1 MNPQHPLTQAAQ
13 TQLITKLQRFGNTLN
28 VHHKMALCA
37 LNDAMTSMAEGRLQG
52 RVAFGL
58 PTGTGKTLAI
68 VEWISAVYRAG
79 LSHSVAVAASR
90 IEALCTLKKDLMANG
105 VPEGLIGL
113 LHEGAKKQYS
123 LEATTDNDARPFLL
137 ISHQLIRASEANLT
151 RYNTFQGQPRNL
163 LLYDESLITSD
174 CNHFGTRPLYVSLAA
189 CIEMVRRMD
198 EHAEIS
204 NFLTETKAI
213 IEAAEDTYDPI
224 DITTIQQPSLDPR
237 LAAHYQR
244 FFATKDGGKVV
255 SEFLKAANL
264 PLRMLKSGN
273 TAIVSYQVVVPEALN
288 NILVLDAS
296 FPIRK
301 LCHFDSSIT
310 SAEAVPNLKKAGVPR
325 FATLKR
331 FDQVSL
337 YRLKT
342 YGGRFS
348 MEKRFKDKAMAKEVA
363 EVVKTIDP
371 SEAVLLFL
379 YKTSKGGVNYQ
390 RILKTELEKAGVD
403 TAASLKVE
411 TVDHEGK
418 TRMEEKPRIQL
429 ATWGMET
436 SLNDFKYC
444 SHVFLVGIIHRDDTE
459 LQGQYLGQIQDLNG
473 EISTVLTSE
482 LQVSERAH
490 SAYQALSR
498 GTCRTVSNGQACR
511 MTGYLVEVD
520 PEIETALSSVMPGV
534 SWKTWEPFYMKESD
548 NLVAT
553 WTGMVRKYLVGLT
566 KDRISSKML
575 KKVLPG
581 ADKVAP
587 MTWTRIIQTVV
598 ENKHHLPNKGIPLV
612 DGVYL
617 PWSLEG
623 RSLVRANPID
633 WGDAEVA
640 V

>member
-1 MNPQHPLTQAAQ
+1 MNPQHPLTRSAQ
-13 TQLITKLQRFGNTLN
+13 NQLITKLQRFGNTLN
-28 VHHKMALCA
+28 VQHKMALCA

-68 VEWISAVYRAG
+68 VEWITAVHRAG

-105 VPEGLIGL
+105 VPESLIGL

-137 ISHQLIRASEANLT
+137 ISHQLIRASETNLT
-151 RYNTFQGQPRNL
+151 RYNAFQEKPRNL

-174 CNHFGTRPLYVSLAA
+174 CNHFGTRPLYASLAA
-189 CIEMVRRMD
+189 CIEMVKGIE
-198 EHAEIS
+198 EHASIS
-204 NFLTETKAI
+204 NFLTEIKAI
-213 IEAAEDTYDPI
+213 ISAAEDAYDPI
-224 DITTIQQPSLDPR
+224 DVTLIEQPQLDPR
-237 LAAHYQR
+237 LAAQYQR
-244 FFATKDGGKVV
+244 FFAAKDGGKVV

-273 TAIVSYQVVVPEALN
+273 TAIVSYQVVVPEALK

-310 SAEAVPNLKKAGVPR
+310 SAETLPNLKKAGVPS

-331 FDQVSL
+331 FDHVDL

-342 YGGRFS
+342 YGGRYS

-379 YKTSKGGVNYQ
+379 YKTSKGGVNYE
-390 RILKTELEKAGVD
+390 RILRTELEKAGVNTD
-403 TAASLKVE
+403 ATIEIE

-418 TRMEEKPRIQL
+418 TLIEEKPRIQL

-444 SHVFLVGIIHRDDTE
+444 SHVFLVGIVHRDDTE

-473 EISTVLTSE
+473 EIGKALTSE

-498 GTCRTVSNGQACR
+498 GTCRTVSNGQACP
-511 MTGYLVEVD
+511 MTGYIVEVD

-534 SWKTWEPFYMKESD
+534 RWKTWEPFYLKESD
-548 NLVAT
+548 NLIDT
-553 WTGMVRKYLVGLT
+553 WVGRIRKYLNDL
-566 KDRISSKML
+566 KDNRISSQSL
-575 KKVLPG
+575 KKAIG

-587 MTWTRIIQTVV
+587 DTWTAIIRKIFRNV
-598 ENKHHLPNKGIPLV
+598 PNKEIPWENTELFT
-612 DGVYL
+612 
-617 PWSLEG
+617 WKMEG
-623 RSLVRANPID
+623 RSLVRETVSHFALEPED
-633 WGDAEVA
+633 VA
-640 V
+640 

>member
-1 MNPQHPLTQAAQ
+1 MNSQHPLTQAAQ
-13 TQLITKLQRFGNTLN
+13 NQLNAKLQRFGNTLN
-28 VHHKMALCA
+28 GHHKKALYA

-68 VEWISAVYRAG
+68 VEWITAVHRAG

-90 IEALCTLKKDLMANG
+90 IEALCTLKKDLIANG
-105 VPEGLIGL
+105 VPESLIGL

-137 ISHQLIRASEANLT
+137 ISHQLIRASETNLT
-151 RYNTFQGQPRNL
+151 RYNTFQGHPRNL
-163 LLYDESLITSD
+163 ILYDESLITSD
-174 CNHFGTRPLYVSLAA
+174 CNHFGTRPLYASLAA
-189 CIEMVRRMD
+189 CIEMVKGID
-198 EHAEIS
+198 EHASIS
-204 NFLTETKAI
+204 NFLTEIKAL
-213 IEAAEDTYDPI
+213 IEAAEDVYDPI
-224 DITTIQQPSLDPR
+224 DIRLIEQPLLDPR

-244 FFATKDGGKVV
+244 FFATKDGGKLV
-255 SEFLKAANL
+255 SEFLKATNL

-273 TAIVSYQVVVPEALN
+273 TAIVSYQVVVPEALR

-310 SAEAVPNLKKAGVPR
+310 SAETLPHFKKAGIPR

-331 FDQVSL
+331 FDRVEL

-348 MEKRFKDKAMAKEVA
+348 MEKRFKDKVMAKEVA
-363 EVVKTIDP
+363 EVVKTINP

-379 YKTSKGGVNYQ
+379 YKTSQAGVNYQ

-403 TAASLKVE
+403 TDATIHIQ
-411 TVDHEGK
+411 TVDHSG
-418 TRMEEKPRIQL
+418 TTITEEKPRIQL
-429 ATWGMET
+429 ASWGMET

-444 SHVFLVGIIHRDDTE
+444 RHVFLVGILHRDDTE

-473 EISTVLTSE
+473 EIGKALTSE

-498 GTCRTVSNGQACR
+498 GTCRTVSNGQACP
-511 MTGYLVEVD
+511 MTGYIVEVD

-534 SWKTWEPFYMKESD
+534 RWRTWKPYYMKESE
-548 NLVAT
+548 NLIDT
-553 WTGMVRKYLVGLT
+553 WVGQVGKFLADF
-566 KDRISSKML
+566 KEDRVSSQAL
-575 KKVLPG
+575 KKKVG
-581 ADKVAP
+581 AEKVAP
-587 MTWTRIIQTVV
+587 DTWTAIIRKIFR
-598 ENKHHLPNKGIPLV
+598 NGPNKEIHLGEYGTFGWAI
-612 DGVYL
+612 
-617 PWSLEG
+617 EG
-623 RSLVRANPID
+623 RSLVKVTAASY
-633 WGDAEVA
+633 GFTHEA